1 MYKKFDK
8 NMLIASLAMSI
19 LFTILMCI
27 TVYEVAS
34 EPYLIYDLGK
44 AIKNGH
50 LTPLKLTFGVFLPV
64 LFLSLTTTMF
74 SIAYYKLCVESDIDK
89 DEKKPI
95 KKRRRKV
102 KKEKED

>member
-8 NMLIASLAMSI
+8 SMLKAGLIMSI
-19 LFTILMCI
+19 LFTILACI

-50 LTPLKLTFGVFLPV
+50 LTPFKLTLGFLFPL
-64 LFLSLTTTMF
+64 LFLSLTTSLF
-74 SIAYYKLCVESDIDK
+74 SIAYYKVCA
-89 DEKKPI
+89 DEEKEKPEKPV

>member
-1 MYKKFDK
+1 MYKNFDK
-8 NMLIASLAMSI
+8 NILKAGLVMSFI
-19 LFTILMCI
+19 FTVLVCI

-50 LTPLKLTFGVFLPV
+50 LTPIKLTLGVLLPV
-64 LFLSLTTTMF
+64 LFLSITTTMF
-74 SIAYYKLCVESDIDK
+74 SIAYYKICVDEDNDK
-89 DEKKPI
+89 EEKKPI

>member
-8 NMLIASLAMSI
+8 NILKAGLVMSI
-19 LFTILMCI
+19 LFTILICI
-27 TVYEVAS
+27 TVYEATS

-50 LTPLKLTFGVFLPV
+50 LTPLKLTFGVLLPV

-74 SIAYYKLCVESDIDK
+74 SIAYYKICVEDDMDK
-89 DEKKPI
+89 EEKKPI